1 MRSVAKRI
9 LRAVAPDIATRL
21 DLGRYAQD
29 WVVPRDL
36 EGADPSSFVPEMRAG
51 SEGIELRAEE
61 QLERLERWRREYA
74 QAFRALRDDPSINT
88 LCPGRD
94 HLHNGTFPTPDAEI
108 YAAMIADFAP
118 RRIVE
123 IGAGFSTLIAA
134 KVTSGQGGSCEIV
147 VVDPEPRTDVRDRVD
162 RIENRPVEDV
172 AAGDLPLC
180 AQTLLF
186 IDSSHIA
193 RAGGDIPHLFNAILP
208 TAPPGVLVHVH
219 DVFIPYDYPPFC
231 REHLY
236 TEQYVLQALLA
247 HSPRYRVLFATHYM
261 SREHPDPMR
270 ETFGQVVGRDP
281 LHYGSSFWF
290 RIEPLADASGPATCA

>member
-9 LRAVAPDIATRL
+9 LRAVAPAVATRL

-29 WVVPRDL
+29 WVLPRHL
-36 EGADPSSFVPEMRAG
+36 EGADPSSFVPAQRAG
-51 SEGIELRAEE
+51 SVGLELRPED
-61 QLERLERWRREYA
+61 QLERLDRWRRTCGEM
-74 QAFRALRDDPSINT
+74 FRALREDPLINT

-94 HLHNGTFPTPDAEI
+94 HLHNGTYPTPDAEI

-123 IGAGFSTLIAA
+123 IGAGFSTLIAS
-134 KVTSGQGGSCEIV
+134 KVTSRQGGSCEIV

-162 RIENRPVEDV
+162 RIDNRCVEDV
-172 AAGDLPLC
+172 ASDELGLC
-180 AQTLLF
+180 PQTLLF

-193 RAGGDIPHLFNAILP
+193 RARGDIPHLFNSILP
-208 TAPPGVLVHVH
+208 AAPAGVLVHVH

-231 REHLY
+231 QQHLY

-261 SREHPDPMR
+261 SREHPEPMR
-270 ETFGQVVGRDP
+270 ATFGEVVARDD
-281 LHYGSSFWF
+281 LYYGSSFWF
-290 RIEPLADASGPATCA
+290 RIEPVGDATPAATGP